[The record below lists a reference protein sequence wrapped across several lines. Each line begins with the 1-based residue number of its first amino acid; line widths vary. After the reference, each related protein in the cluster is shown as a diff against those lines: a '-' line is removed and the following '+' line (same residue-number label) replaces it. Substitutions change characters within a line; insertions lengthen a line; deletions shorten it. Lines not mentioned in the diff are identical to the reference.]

1 MKNMFC
7 KNCGAKL
14 DGNDC
19 FCRVCGTKS
28 EGTTQEPKKRKPTA
42 KKMMSEGARITE
54 NIYLCED
61 GKYRWVYEMPILKN
75 PTIFILVWK
84 IFFFIF
90 VGIFAV
96 TLIFDAFE
104 GNLDGGQ
111 LLNTLK
117 FMGIFLAGMTVLVAL
132 GVLIYAA
139 IMGGKYVVMFEMDDD
154 GVNHKQLPKQAK
166 KAEIIGFI
174 TALAGLATGNVTTV
188 GVGLTSASRSE
199 MYSEFERVRSVKAY
213 PRRHLIKV
221 NERFGKNQVYA
232 EPADYDFVL
241 NYIRERVHIK

>member
-1 MKNMFC
+1 MFC
-7 KNCGAKL
+7 KNCGAQI
-14 DGNDC
+14 DGNEK
-19 FCRVCGTKS
+19 FCRACGAKNDSATR
-28 EGTTQEPKKRKPTA
+28 EKPA
-42 KKMMSEGARITE
+42 DKKMINEGARVTE
-54 NIYLCED
+54 NIYLCGD

-84 IFFFIF
+84 IFFFILL
-90 VGIFAV
+90 GIFAV

-104 GNLDGGQ
+104 GNLDGEQ
-111 LLNTLK
+111 FLNTLK

-154 GVNHKQLPKQAK
+154 GINHKQLPKQVK
-166 KAEIIGFI
+166 KAEMIGFI
-174 TALAGLATGNVTTV
+174 TALAGLATGNITTV
-188 GVGLTSASRSE
+188 GVGLTSSARSE

-232 EPADYDFVL
+232 ESADYDFVL
-241 NYIRERVHIK
+241 NYIRKRINIK

>member
-1 MKNMFC
+1 MFC
-7 KNCGAKL
+7 KNCGAHI
-14 DGNDC
+14 DENDK
-19 FCRVCGTKS
+19 FCRACGAKNENTAEK
-28 EGTTQEPKKRKPTA
+28 PKKRKPKA
-42 KKMMSEGARITE
+42 EKMMNEGARITE

-84 IFFFIF
+84 IFFFILL
-90 VGIFAV
+90 GIFAV
-96 TLIFDAFE
+96 TLIFDAIE
-104 GNLDGGQ
+104 GNLDGEL

-132 GVLIYAA
+132 GVLVYAA
-139 IMGGKYVVMFEMDDD
+139 IMGGKYVVMFEMDND
-154 GVNHKQLPKQAK
+154 GINHKQLPKQVK
-166 KAEIIGFI
+166 KAEMIGFI

-199 MYSEFERVRSVKAY
+199 MYSEFERVRSVKAC

-221 NERFGKNQVYA
+221 NERLFKNQVYA

-241 NYIRERVHIK
+241 NYIRERVHTK